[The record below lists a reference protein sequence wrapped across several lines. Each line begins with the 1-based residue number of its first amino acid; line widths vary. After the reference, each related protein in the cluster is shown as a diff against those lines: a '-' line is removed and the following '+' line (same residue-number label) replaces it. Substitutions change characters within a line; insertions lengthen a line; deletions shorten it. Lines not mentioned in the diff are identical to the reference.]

1 MTAPAL
7 RAVGD
12 LGRGVRAL
20 AAAGILT
27 PRVGELAQRLKAL
40 RAWGHVPVAGFVA
53 AARSRPQQPFLHDD
67 EGTLT
72 YAEADRRSDAI
83 AHALRAAGLREG
95 DAVGLLCRNGRAFV
109 EGLLGCSKAGLTML
123 FLNTDFAGPQ
133 LLGTLEREGG
143 RALIADAEFDAL
155 LPADALPGR
164 RFVGHGARADD
175 PLALERLAQGHGRG
189 PFGPLAPPAQPG
201 KLVILT
207 SGTTGTPKGAARSG
221 APISA
226 LVGILDRIPLKAG
239 QTHLI
244 AAPLFHGWGLLNF
257 TLALTLPATVVLQ
270 RRFDPEEAL
279 RAAAAHR
286 VDSIAMVPTM
296 LQRVMQLPPE
306 VRARHDL
313 SALSA
318 LPLSGS
324 AIPGDLATR
333 AMDAFGDVV
342 LNFYGSTETG
352 WATIAT
358 PAYLRAAPG
367 TAGRPPMGTDL
378 LLLDEHDR
386 PVPPGATGRIF
397 VASRL
402 RMEGYTDRGLRKA
415 EVDGRMSTGDVG
427 HLDAAGRLFVDGRD
441 DEMIVSGGEN
451 VFPREVE
458 DLLATHEEVVEAAV
472 IGVADE
478 QFGQRLRAFV
488 VLVEGARADGEAL
501 RAHVRANLARYKVPR
516 EVVVLEE
523 LPRNPTGKVLKRQ
536 LQSYETGDAAGT

>member
-1 MTAPAL
+1 MSARPL

-12 LGRGVRAL
+12 LGRGARAL
-20 AAAGILT
+20 AAAGILS
-27 PRVGELAQRLKAL
+27 PRVGELAQRVRAL
-40 RAWGHVPVAGFVA
+40 RSYGHVPVAAFVA
-53 AARSRPQQPFLHDD
+53 AARTRPGTAFLHDD

-72 YAEADRRSDAI
+72 YAEVDRRSDAI
-83 AHALRAAGLREG
+83 AAGLRAAGLREG

-109 EGLLGCSKAGLTML
+109 EGLLGCSKAGLTIL

-133 LLGTLEREGG
+133 LAGTLEREGG
-143 RALIADAEFDAL
+143 KALIADAEFDAL
-155 LPADALPGR
+155 LPDGALPGR
-164 RFVGHGARADD
+164 RFVGHGAGAED
-175 PLALERLAQGHGRG
+175 PLSLERMARQQGA
-189 PFGPLAPPAQPG
+189 PPLAPPAEPG

-221 APISA
+221 APLSA
-226 LVGILDRIPLKAG
+226 LAGILDRIPLKAG
-239 QTHLI
+239 QTHLV

-257 TLALTLPATVVLQ
+257 TLALALPATIVLQ
-270 RRFDPEEAL
+270 RRFDPEELL
-279 RAAAAHR
+279 RAAAEHR
-286 VDSIAMVPTM
+286 VDAIAMVPTM
-296 LQRVMQLPPE
+296 LQRIMQLPPE

-313 SALSA
+313 SALKA

-358 PAYLRAAPG
+358 PADLRAAPG
-367 TAGRPPMGTDL
+367 TAGRPPMGTEL
-378 LLLDEHDR
+378 LLLDERDQ
-386 PVPPGATGRIF
+386 PVAQGETGRIF

-402 RMEGYTDRGLRKA
+402 RMEGYTDRALRKA
-415 EVDGRMSTGDVG
+415 EVDGLMSTGDVG

-458 DLLATHEEVVEAAV
+458 DLLVAHAEVVEAAV
-472 IGVADE
+472 VGVPDE

-488 VLVEGARADGEAL
+488 VLEEGRPSTARHCGRTSAPTSRGTRS
-501 RAHVRANLARYKVPR
+501 RARSSCWTSCRA
-516 EVVVLEE
+516 
-523 LPRNPTGKVLKRQ
+523 TRQ
-536 LQSYETGDAAGT
+536 GRCSSGSW

>member
-1 MTAPAL
+1 MNVPSL

-12 LGRGVRAL
+12 LGRGARAL
-20 AAAGILT
+20 AAAGIVT
-27 PRVGELAQRLKAL
+27 PRVGELVQRVKAL
-40 RAWGHVPVAGFVA
+40 RAWGHVPIAGFVA
-53 AARSRPQQPFLHDD
+53 AARSRPHQPFLHDD

-83 AHALRAAGLREG
+83 AHGLRASGLREG

-109 EGLLGCSKAGLTML
+109 EGMLGCSKAGLTML

-143 RALIADAEFDAL
+143 KALIADAEFDAL

-164 RFVGHGARADD
+164 RFVGHGARDDD
-175 PLALERLAQGHGRG
+175 PLALERLAQRPGG
-189 PFGPLAPPAQPG
+189 GPLAPPAQPG

-226 LVGILDRIPLKAG
+226 VAGILDRIPLKAG

-244 AAPLFHGWGLLNF
+244 AAPLFHGWGLLHL
-257 TLALTLPATVVLQ
+257 TLALALPATVVLQ
-270 RRFDPEEAL
+270 RRFEPEELL
-279 RAAAAHR
+279 RVAAARR
-286 VDSIAMVPTM
+286 VDSIVLVPTM
-296 LQRVMQLPPE
+296 LQRIMQLPPE
-306 VRARHDL
+306 TRARHDL
-313 SALSA
+313 SSLSA

-358 PAYLRAAPG
+358 PADLRAAPG

-386 PVPPGATGRIF
+386 PLPQGATGRIF

-402 RMEGYTDRGLRKA
+402 RMEGYTDRALRKA

-427 HLDAAGRLFVDGRD
+427 HLDASGRLFVDGRD

-458 DLLATHEEVVEAAV
+458 DLLVAHDAVLEAAV
-472 IGVADE
+472 IGVDDE

-488 VLVEGARADGEAL
+488 VLAEGAQVDGEAL
-501 RAHVRANLARYKVPR
+501 QAHVRANLARYKVPR
-516 EVVVLEE
+516 EVVVLAE

-536 LQSYETGDAAGT
+536 LAAWTDPA